1 MRTWPRLVAITAGC
15 FALGAGVALLLFVT
29 WMHAP
34 ASHTAAAVR
43 YLLLSGAV
51 SLAAGV
57 AASLIVSRVV
67 PNLGAKIALVCLLG
81 SVVAIVNVV
90 VTPLLMFSERS
101 DFTILVITLL
111 YFAVISLAFASIVG
125 VLITRQIHSLHVAA
139 NRLAGGDL
147 HTRVAVEGTDEV
159 ADLARTFNRMSG
171 ELNVSFEQQRDLERG
186 RRDLIVAVSH
196 DLRTPLA
203 SIRAMIE
210 AINDGVITD
219 TGSVQRYMTLIQHE
233 TEHLGQLIEDLFEL
247 ARIEGGNLELR
258 LSSVPLPELVTETVE
273 GMRIQAREK
282 GVELRASCAE
292 DVPALALD
300 GPRMQRVLV
309 NLIQNAVRHTPVGG
323 HVDVR
328 VGRSNGHVELAVAD
342 TGEGI
347 APQDL
352 DHVFEQFYR
361 GEKSRNRGS
370 GGAGL
375 GLAIARGIVEAHRG
389 TIRVES
395 EPGRGSRFVV
405 RL

>member
-1 MRTWPRLVAITAGC
+1 VRTWPRLLTITAAC
-15 FALGAGVALLLFVT
+15 FVLGAGVALLLFVT

-43 YLLLSGAV
+43 YLLISGAV
-51 SLAAGV
+51 SLAVGV
-57 AASLIVSRVV
+57 AATLIVSRVV
-67 PNLGAKIALVCLLG
+67 PSLGAKIALVCLFG

-90 VTPLLMFSERS
+90 MTPLLMFSERS

-111 YFAVISLAFASIVG
+111 YFAVISLAFAAIVG
-125 VLITRQIHSLHVAA
+125 ALITRQIHDLHAAA

-147 HTRVAVEGTDEV
+147 QARVSVEGTDEV

-171 ELNVSFEQQRDLERG
+171 ELDAAFERQRDLERG

-210 AINDGVITD
+210 AINDGVITEP
-219 TGSVQRYMTLIQHE
+219 TEVRRYLTLIQHE
-233 TEHLGQLIEDLFEL
+233 TEHLGELIEDLFEL

-258 LSSVPLPELVTETVE
+258 LASVPLLELVSETVE
-273 GMRIQAREK
+273 GMQVQAREK
-282 GVELRASCAE
+282 GVELRASCE
-292 DVPALALD
+292 DDVPLLALD

-309 NLIQNAVRHTPVGG
+309 NLIQNAVRHTPPGG
-323 HVDVR
+323 HVDVQVAR
-328 VGRSNGHVELAVAD
+328 ANGHVELAVKD

-347 APQDL
+347 TPEDQER
-352 DHVFEQFYR
+352 VFEQFFR

-389 TIRVES
+389 VIWVES
-395 EPGRGSRFVV
+395 QPGKGSRFVV